1 MENLSTTG
9 VSNLLPLQSDAS
21 YSISCLRQ
29 RNQVELLSA
38 YSSNGEMIQEFN
50 HCPIKRMQL
59 PLEQST
65 VGHQSISWM
74 WMEGFLMILWTVK
87 FT

>member
-1 MENLSTTG
+1 MELEHQG

-21 YSISCLRQ
+21 YTISCLRQ

-38 YSSNGEMIQEFN
+38 CSSNGEMIQEFN
-50 HCPIKRMQL
+50 HCPVKRMQF
-59 PLEQST
+59 PLKHST

-74 WMEGFLMILWTVK
+74 WMEGFLKIMRRVK